1 MKQKSIM
8 KKSAFMTRRKIIIY
22 IVLTILILGIVAGF
36 TDPFITDNTKYTAGM
51 DEIIVSRAADERKP
65 RGLRPYFQS

>member
-51 DEIIVSRAADERKP
+51 DEIIVMEAEPPKSGSTQD
-65 RGLRPYFQS
+65 